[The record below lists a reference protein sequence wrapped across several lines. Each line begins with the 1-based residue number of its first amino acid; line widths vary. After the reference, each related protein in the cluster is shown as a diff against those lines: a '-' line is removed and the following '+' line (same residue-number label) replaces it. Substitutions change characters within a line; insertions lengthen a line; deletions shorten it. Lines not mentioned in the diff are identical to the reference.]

1 MRNDNLE
8 IPDFHPI
15 PVKKQRLEAPERTWK
30 TVTLD
35 ALEKALPWMLA
46 LTTVFALFMA
56 AYTY

>member
-1 MRNDNLE
+1 MKDHLDVPE
-8 IPDFHPI
+8 FHPI
-15 PVKKQRLEAPERTWK
+15 PVAKKTTAIADRTWK

-46 LTTVFALFMA
+46 ITTVFALLMA